1 MQDVL
6 TLLKPRFQSIKNQTA
21 RRSSPQK
28 EGKTGAGPLK
38 YLLIFTLGALFWGGA
53 LAISMRV
60 LRYFSNIED
69 LGNVLAWKLLSMVCI
84 TIFSLLIFSSI
95 LNALSK
101 LYLAKDLKLV
111 HAMPVPG
118 YKIFLARWIE
128 TTLDSAWMVI
138 LYTLP
143 VFIAYGWIHT
153 TGLFFYPVMLMA
165 LGLMAFAASAL
176 GGLVVMIAVIVV
188 PASRIRTIF
197 VFLGLSLFI
206 MIYIAFR
213 ILRPERMVD
222 PEVFTATLFYI
233 KSMSTPSSPFLPSTW
248 CYDALM
254 AIIEG
259 QPFSAFFHLALGGS
273 FAIFMGYVLVFV
285 ADAIYYKGVSKAQ
298 TSAARLFSKRRLGF
312 PLIRRLSGPVRAL
325 VDKEIKTFFR
335 DQTQWS
341 QLFLIA
347 ALIGIYIYNFKVLPL
362 ERAPIQ
368 TIYLQNLLSFLNMGL
383 AFFVLIAITGRFAFP
398 AVSMEGEAIW
408 LIRSGP
414 LSLRSFLWI
423 KYIIYLLPLLIM
435 TFILIV
441 GTNLLLN
448 ASSAM
453 MILSCINTLF
463 MVPGVLALGIGFGAA
478 FPNFKSE
485 NPAQTITSYG
495 GMLFMIFSALF
506 VGIVIVLEAGP
517 VYRILQAQF
526 RAIELGF
533 FTKVW
538 MAISFGAAL
547 LISVLATLLPMR
559 YGIKALRRT
568 LFDDAS

>member
-1 MQDVL
+1 M
-6 TLLKPRFQSIKNQTA
+6 
-21 RRSSPQK
+21 
-28 EGKTGAGPLK
+28 K
-38 YLLIFTLGALFWGGA
+38 YLLIFILGTLFWGGA

-69 LGNVLAWKLLSMVCI
+69 LGNILAWKLLSMVCI
-84 TIFSLLIFSSI
+84 TLFSLLVFSSI

-111 HAMPVPG
+111 HAMPVSG

-128 TTLDSAWMVI
+128 TTIDSAWMVI

-143 VFIAYGWIHT
+143 IFIAYGWIHT
-153 TGLFFYPVMLMA
+153 KGLFFYPVMLLA
-165 LGLMAFAASAL
+165 LILMAFAASAL
-176 GGLVVMIAVIVV
+176 GGLIVMIAVMVV
-188 PASRIRTIF
+188 SASRIRTIF
-197 VFLGLSLFI
+197 VFLGLFLFI

-222 PEVFTATLFYI
+222 PEVFSATLFYI

-254 AIIEG
+254 AAIDGPQIL
-259 QPFSAFFHLALGGS
+259 PALFHLALAGS
-273 FAIFMGYVLVFV
+273 FALFMGFVLVAV
-285 ADAIYYKGVSKAQ
+285 SDLIYYKGVSRAQ
-298 TSAARLFSKRRLGF
+298 TSAARLFAKRRLHF
-312 PLIRRLSGPVRAL
+312 PLLSRLSGPVRAL

-362 ERAPIQ
+362 ERAPIK

-383 AFFVLIAITGRFAFP
+383 AFFVLTAITGRFAYP

-423 KYIIYLLPLLIM
+423 KYLIYLFPLLTM
-435 TFILIV
+435 TLILIV
-441 GTNLLLN
+441 GTNLLLK
-448 ASSAM
+448 ASGAM
-453 MILSCINTLF
+453 MLLSGINTIF
-463 MVPGVLALGIGFGAA
+463 VVPGVLALGIGLGAA

-506 VGIVIVLEAGP
+506 IGIVIVLEAGP
-517 VYRILQAQF
+517 VYRILYSQF
-526 RAIELGF
+526 KSTDLALLERA
-533 FTKVW
+533 W
-538 MAISFGAAL
+538 MAVSFGAAL

-559 YGIKALRRT
+559 YGERQLKRA
-568 LFDDAS
+568 LFDNR